1 MFRLCFCRK
10 RSFRRPLCGL
20 AFSGHA
26 AVNGKDGDGRNGGD
40 NPACGLARPVPAER
54 LSGPAA
60 EHRAADAEQGGED
73 EAEFVAAGIE
83 EFRQNADDETD
94 EDGGQHV
101 FSFVWVCTGRQYAAR
116 GVDLKCRLQDL
127 MFFDACL
134 HGGRLKGRFE
144 RLVIGVRAFSACP
157 NARWTR

>member
-1 MFRLCFCRK
+1 MRRFYFFIQIMVKRPSEQSVSGGPVFRLCFCRK
-10 RSFRRPLCGL
+10 RSFRRPFCGL

-83 EFRQNADDETD
+83 EFRQNADNETD
-94 EDGGQHV
+94 DDGGQHV
-101 FSFVWVCTGRQYAAR
+101 FFLCLGVYRAAIC
-116 GVDLKCRLQDL
+116 GKEGGFK
-127 MFFDACL
+127 MPFAGFDV
-134 HGGRLKGRFE
+134 F
-144 RLVIGVRAFSACP
+144 
-157 NARWTR
+157 